1 MVLEIIQK
9 YLYENVI
16 RYLNLLNDVTIWD
29 TLILALSEFQKT
41 IWMKGGPRKTI
52 QYIMWENNS
61 SYKIVNCD
69 ELM

>member
-1 MVLEIIQK
+1 LHHNLDMVLEIIQK

-41 IWMKGGPRKTI
+41 I
-52 QYIMWENNS
+52 
-61 SYKIVNCD
+61 
-69 ELM
+69 